1 MINTDISVLWELPP
15 GLLITIAILSLAQIV
30 LLTISLVSLARFT
43 SNQIAGLSKGIWIVI
58 ILFGQFIGSTV
69 FLVMLS
75 RERSAEQLR
84 QQHTAQQ
91 SGAHRPAVAE
101 TVSNLYQ

>member
-15 GLLITIAILSLAQIV
+15 GLLITLAVLGLAQLV
-30 LLTISLVSLARFT
+30 LLTVSIVALARFT
-43 SNQIAGLSKGIWIVI
+43 GNQIAGLSKGTWIVI
-58 ILFGQFIGSTV
+58 ILFGQFIGTTV

-75 RERSAEQLR
+75 REQSAEQLR
-84 QQHTAQQ
+84 QQLTAQQ
-91 SGAHRPAVAE
+91 SGAHGPAVAE